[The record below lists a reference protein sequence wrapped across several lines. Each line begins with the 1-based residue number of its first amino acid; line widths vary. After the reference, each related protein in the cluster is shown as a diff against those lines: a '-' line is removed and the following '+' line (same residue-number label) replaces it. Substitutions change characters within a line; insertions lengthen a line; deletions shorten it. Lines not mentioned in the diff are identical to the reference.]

1 MQRVLAQSPFKAG
14 APRLPNLSNSM
25 AAAAASSL
33 ERMEY
38 FMVAKY
44 QHWGT
49 TRWREWLVLALDG
62 AVAFFRHTKQLKA
75 NLAIC
80 FVNVVV
86 FFRGS
91 RRKGVSH
98 IHNQFFY
105 SNHQSSCPRNH
116 HKEFEWQGHWIGHSN
131 QRLELFDW
139 ACTQSMCARRH
150 NLTFEYFLIM
160 DGRRCLGGVWMCG
173 QRQFLPLYVVHCT
186 RMQLRQ
192 FMLGLDLKM
201 DELMGP
207 ATTR

>member
-98 IHNQFFY
+98 IHNQFFIQIIKAVVRGIITR
-105 SNHQSSCPRNH
+105 SLSGRVIGLVIPTNAWSCL
-116 HKEFEWQGHWIGHSN
+116 IGRALN
-131 QRLELFDW
+131 
-139 ACTQSMCARRH
+139 
-150 NLTFEYFLIM
+150 
-160 DGRRCLGGVWMCG
+160 RC
-173 QRQFLPLYVVHCT
+173 VHE
-186 RMQLRQ
+186 
-192 FMLGLDLKM
+192 G
-201 DELMGP
+201 
-207 ATTR
+207 TT

>member
-1 MQRVLAQSPFKAG
+1 MFSDFYSFKMIFFLFKRMQRVLAQSPFKAG

-86 FFRGS
+86 FLGGAVERGS
-91 RRKGVSH
+91 ATFTISFLFKSSKQLSEESSQGV
-98 IHNQFFY
+98 
-105 SNHQSSCPRNH
+105 
-116 HKEFEWQGHWIGHSN
+116 
-131 QRLELFDW
+131 
-139 ACTQSMCARRH
+139 
-150 NLTFEYFLIM
+150 
-160 DGRRCLGGVWMCG
+160 
-173 QRQFLPLYVVHCT
+173 
-186 RMQLRQ
+186 
-192 FMLGLDLKM
+192 
-201 DELMGP
+201 
-207 ATTR
+207 